1 MKSLTCMAAAMAVAA
16 VSVGCGSGGNGTTS
30 PSSDGGGSGAAAP
43 PPNAVVITI
52 ASSNGPQAFAPNP
65 AALQPGQQIVF
76 RNVDSVAHHI
86 VLDNG
91 SLDTGLLATGQSSVA
106 ASVAASGAQ
115 YHCTI
120 HPSMVGSIN
129 EPTATPPADPADP
142 AY

>member
-1 MKSLTCMAAAMAVAA
+1 MHGGGD
-16 VSVGCGSGGNGTTS
+16 GCGRRIGWLQQRRQRNHLAFVGRGRKRC
-30 PSSDGGGSGAAAP
+30 GGAA
-43 PPNAVVITI
+43 PNAVVIAI